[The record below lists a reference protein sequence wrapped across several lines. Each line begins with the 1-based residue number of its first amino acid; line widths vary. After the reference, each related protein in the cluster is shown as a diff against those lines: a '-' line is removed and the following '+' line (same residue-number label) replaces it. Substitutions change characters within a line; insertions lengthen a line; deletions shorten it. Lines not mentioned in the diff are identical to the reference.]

1 MSEYRSPLQIVAT
14 GKVVGKPVRE
24 WEGKQFHSIV
34 VCIPGEWDQY
44 LTIGVRDDVYADI
57 PLKCEIEANAYVGGR
72 KKEKDGQIIDNP
84 VNLRMGKYTILT
96 AYAKPAQQ
104 PQAAASTAPM
114 QSPTAIVSDPM
125 GLATMDPTK
134 RTALKAAIGNEAFA
148 KAWAAAGMEPEDDLP
163 F

>member
-1 MSEYRSPLQIVAT
+1 MSYTRTPLQIIAT
-14 GKVVGKPVRE
+14 GTVVAKPIRE

-34 VCIPGEWDQY
+34 VCVPGEWDQY

-84 VNLRMGKYTILT
+84 VNLRMGKYTVLS
-96 AYAKPAQQ
+96 ASPKWSNPQSAEAQAAPAPAQSAAPNPLAGMTPEQ
-104 PQAAASTAPM
+104 VKAVQAALAAMQPGQTTA
-114 QSPTAIVSDPM
+114 
-125 GLATMDPTK
+125 
-134 RTALKAAIGNEAFA
+134 
-148 KAWAAAGMEPEDDLP
+148 EPLDDLP

>member
-1 MSEYRSPLQIVAT
+1 MSEYRSPLQIIAT

-24 WEGKQFHSIV
+24 YNGNTFYSIV
-34 VCIPGEWDQY
+34 VDVPGEFPKQIKLGIRNKEDWE
-44 LTIGVRDDVYADI
+44 VI
-57 PLKCEIEANAYVGGR
+57 PKNCEIEAVGYVGG
-72 KKEKDGQIIDNP
+72 KWNKDQTDVFTSIN
-84 VNLRMGKYTILT
+84 MGKYTILS

-134 RTALKAAIGNEAFA
+134 RAELKAMIGNEAFA